1 MNQFML
7 EVYLTMLNL
16 SVYRKSLKNIDHNCL
31 NALNIS
37 FLKSMTMH
45 LRIFKGALEITSDNM
60 SSFLALIWNWR
71 SRTPSYVL

>member
-16 SVYRKSLKNIDHNCL
+16 SVYRKSLKNIDHNCF

-37 FLKSMTMH
+37 FSQEYNDASARFIKAKRH
-45 LRIFKGALEITSDNM
+45 WK
-60 SSFLALIWNWR
+60 
-71 SRTPSYVL
+71 